1 MTDKAKGEKLW
12 WELAP
17 LCGTDIAHFRVRSS
31 SLLQQPNRSI
41 FLHLDKVIPKR
52 PQSDWKQ
59 VMCQTQGD
67 KGQQVWHICLQVTS
81 GRQEA
86 EQIREGHLGT
96 QQQQVPGVNTS
107 QEWWLVSWSSWQ
119 SQASRTVSP
128 TASFSFLHN
137 NSSYQIQSSLLLP
150 LRRHGWE
157 KGACLAGENNFW
169 AEFKSDTKP
178 TKEAPCFGIISVQ
191 CVAHFKAVSTSTS
204 KITTIANNSQR

>member
-67 KGQQVWHICLQVTS
+67 KGQQV
-81 GRQEA
+81 
-86 EQIREGHLGT
+86 
-96 QQQQVPGVNTS
+96 
-107 QEWWLVSWSSWQ
+107 
-119 SQASRTVSP
+119 
-128 TASFSFLHN
+128 
-137 NSSYQIQSSLLLP
+137 
-150 LRRHGWE
+150 
-157 KGACLAGENNFW
+157 
-169 AEFKSDTKP
+169 
-178 TKEAPCFGIISVQ
+178 
-191 CVAHFKAVSTSTS
+191 
-204 KITTIANNSQR
+204 